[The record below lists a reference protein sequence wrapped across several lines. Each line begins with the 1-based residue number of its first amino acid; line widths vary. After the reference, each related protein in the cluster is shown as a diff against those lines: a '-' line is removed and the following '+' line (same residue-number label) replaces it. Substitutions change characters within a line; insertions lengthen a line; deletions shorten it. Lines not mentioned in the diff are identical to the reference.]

1 MPQVAKDQFVQEIR
15 ESRGQQRGGRGS
27 RGRGGR
33 AVQPQRRAADG
44 EEADMAEAGGIE
56 CFNTEISKALF
67 ALSDIG
73 CEGMK
78 VPIILEK
85 QQVFFTNADE
95 STDTEQGPD

>member
-1 MPQVAKDQFVQEIR
+1 MKNEKAEANSAAVAAAAV
-15 ESRGQQRGGRGS
+15 G
-27 RGRGGR
+27 GGR

-78 VPIILEK
+78 VPIILER